1 MLKFK
6 GSGLR
11 VRGKFCTIHATFLY
25 VWSYFKI
32 KKIKRKQKPL
42 GYFKSI
48 PQHSHVYLFVYIFKF
63 KNRIITLMLISFG
76 GPPKYICEKR
86 QSFSDEL
93 EVSSSC
99 SPPKETIP

>member
-63 KNRIITLMLISFG
+63 KNRIITLMLITFG
-76 GPPKYICEKR
+76 GPLSTSVKKGNR
-86 QSFSDEL
+86 FQMN
-93 EVSSSC
+93 
-99 SPPKETIP
+99 